1 MKKGG
6 GRDSPDMRELS
17 QQIDSNVVVIDEEN
31 PTIATPIETQGA
43 PQSTLG
49 SVLSIAYE
57 VPLTTWLVE
66 PFCTFYFLFILGLVK
81 LLCI

>member
-1 MKKGG
+1 MKKRGGG

-49 SVLSIAYE
+49 SVLSNAHE
-57 VPLTTWLVE
+57 VPLTT
-66 PFCTFYFLFILGLVK
+66 
-81 LLCI
+81 

>member
-1 MKKGG
+1 
-6 GRDSPDMRELS
+6 MRGLS
-17 QQIDSNVVVIDEEN
+17 QQIDSHMVVIDEEN

-57 VPLTTWLVE
+57 VPLTT
-66 PFCTFYFLFILGLVK
+66 
-81 LLCI
+81 